1 VLSPRKKRIPS
12 GIAHAVDTLSSY
24 LEALASAQPV
34 PGGGSATTVVGACG
48 AALIA
53 MVARIVLGN
62 PKYADKH
69 EAAHAIVEQAD
80 ALRAL
85 LLAGREVDEAAYGN
99 VVAATV
105 LPRDT
110 AEEKAAR
117 EAALQNALRR
127 AASVPL
133 EAASLSV
140 DVLKLAERCSQLG
153 NKHLM
158 SDVQCAAVFARAG
171 FAAAAYNVR
180 ANHAYLKDAALVAAQ
195 EAQLGEM
202 KKQLEGC
209 FLERNH

>member
-1 VLSPRKKRIPS
+1 ME
-12 GIAHAVDTLSSY
+12 TLASY

-34 PGGGSATTVVGACG
+34 PGGGSAAAVVAASG

-62 PKYADKH
+62 PKYSEKH
-69 EAAHAIVEQAD
+69 EAAHAIIERAD

-85 LLAGREVDEAAYGN
+85 LLAGRELDEAAYEK
-99 VVAATV
+99 VVAATA

-110 AEEKAAR
+110 AEQKAAR
-117 EAALQNALRR
+117 EAALQKALRR

-140 DVLKLAERCSQLG
+140 SVLKLAEHCANLG

-158 SDVQCAAVFARAG
+158 SDVRCAAAFARAG
-171 FAAAAYNVR
+171 FAAASYNVR
-180 ANHAYLKDAALVAAQ
+180 ANHTYLKDATLIAAQ
-195 EAQLGEM
+195 EAQLDEL
-202 KKQLEGC
+202 KKQAQAHVP
-209 FLERNH
+209 ERED